1 MSLVCYLV
9 SLLPSPFWPLLWSD
23 KRPPP
28 TPPSS
33 SSSFFTPSSP
43 YEAASL
49 WAPILYFIMGLG
61 GGESL
66 IIAAHSRSPPILS
79 PLTRFFSARQL
90 YTLPVPEIVTPQV
103 KILLSI

>member
-9 SLLPSPFWPLLWSD
+9 SILPSPFWPLLRSD

-33 SSSFFTPSSP
+33 SSSSLSLPPSSP

-66 IIAAHSRSPPILS
+66 IIAAHSRSPPSSLPSHGFLAHGSSTLS
-79 PLTRFFSARQL
+79 L
-90 YTLPVPEIVTPQV
+90 YLR
-103 KILLSI
+103 L

>member
-9 SLLPSPFWPLLWSD
+9 SLLPPPFWPLLWSD

-33 SSSFFTPSSP
+33 SSSFFTPSSS

-66 IIAAHSRSPPILS
+66 IIAAHSRSPPSSLPSHGFLAHGSSTLS
-79 PLTRFFSARQL
+79 L
-90 YTLPVPEIVTPQV
+90 YLR
-103 KILLSI
+103 L